1 MSKNDPKSKTDPRVI
16 RTRALLHKAIIE
28 LITERGYDPITIQD
42 ITDRATL
49 NRATFYLHYR
59 DKNDLLFNVFDEL
72 IEEILPAPSG
82 VFDPEHPESVT
93 PDTERIFDHI
103 AEYAGFYH
111 ALLGESG
118 APFVVARF
126 REYIEGLGMSWLQF
140 LQREQPDKENVSA
153 PFEIAANFIGSAYLG
168 VIIWWLDNGM
178 PYSSKY
184 MADQLK
190 RLTAQGVQRPLGL
203 PSTEFT
209 IDESNRSGS

>member
-1 MSKNDPKSKTDPRVI
+1 MSKNDPKSRTDPRVV
-16 RTRALLHKAIIE
+16 RTRALLHQAMIE

-72 IEEILPAPSG
+72 IKEIVSAPSG
-82 VFDPEHPESVT
+82 EYEPGHSEKVT
-93 PDTERIFDHI
+93 PDIERIFDHI

-111 ALLGESG
+111 AMLGESG
-118 APFVVARF
+118 APFIVARF
-126 REYIEGLGMSWLQF
+126 REYIEELGMSWLQF
-140 LQREQPDKENVSA
+140 LQPDKENVSV
-153 PFEIAANFIGSAYLG
+153 PLEIAVNFIGSAYLG

-184 MADQLK
+184 MADQV
-190 RLTAQGVQRPLGL
+190 RLLTTQGVQRSLGL
-203 PSTEFT
+203 PSPESTT
-209 IDESNRSGS
+209 DE